1 MLMCVIAKYTPPVV
15 LRVPPAPEC
24 CSRYGCRIR
33 PWQANPRASQAILLP
48 NVHQRSTAS
57 IPPGDGE
64 YVVPAQKL
72 VEPGVAGGAVRH
84 GCPLH
89 ARAHMFLSL
98 CIRSLPRCCT
108 RQAGSHTTRCARGNQ
123 LQQQPWQPVPH
134 PAPYAVPFDMRL
146 QHRNPTARLAQ
157 RANTQPQWERTRKAF
172 LSTYRQLALQV
183 RTENSIRKAPDSTN
197 GSPTD
202 LDLFLRAATCG
213 ANLVPLVQ
221 RLFSDQLTPVMAY
234 RCLAREGEQAAPSF
248 LLESVVNGDQQGR
261 YSFVGAMP
269 ALEVVATQN
278 QVVVLDHERGS
289 RQVSTEADPMQV
301 PEALSRNWR
310 PALLEGVPAVFTGGW
325 VGYAGYDTVRYVYSG
340 KLQWRAGQGAS
351 GKRQRGD
358 SQSLQGAKQGAGRG
372 QVRGRQGAGRG
383 QEDRS
388 LHHTM
393 AAFAGKLPFDTAP
406 VDDRNL
412 PDMHLSL
419 YNEVVVFDQA
429 TKIVYAISWV
439 HLQEASP
446 FPVAAVA
453 RAAAPVL
460 LAQDIASEDSLR
472 AAYHSGATRLRHLA
486 GLLTSPPPA
495 MSSGQVGLS
504 LGQRPASPGKSN
516 VTKEEF
522 LAAVQETKEHIAAGD
537 IFQLVLSQRF
547 ERRTFAE
554 PFEVYRALRVVN
566 PSPYMVYMQARGC
579 IIVSS
584 SPEILC
590 RVDGR
595 RTVTNRPLAG
605 TRRRGATQEED
616 LALEKELLADGKECA
631 EHVMLV
637 DLGRNDVGKVA
648 VNGSVVVEKLMEV
661 ERYSHVMHI
670 SSTVTG
676 TLLPHLDA
684 WDALRAALPAGTVSG
699 APKVV
704 RDTPLTH
711 PSHPSHTP
719 HTPHTPLTHLHTPHT
734 PGPGPAPSPLP
745 WLGWAGWANFSK
757 AVSAAV
763 QTMSTHDGV
772 GHDTHQNGYDG
783 VDHALPAAPVVMVM
797 VAVVVMELTTLC
809 LLPLSSCQV
818 RAMQIIDELEVHR
831 RGPYGGGIGH
841 VSFTGS
847 MDMALGL
854 RTMVV
859 PTAGNDTMYM
869 YRRGEA
875 SATEHTR
882 REWVMHLQAGA
893 GLVADSQPESEYEE
907 TVNKA
912 AALGRAI
919 DLAEAAFVT
928 RSDPSQQ

>member
-1 MLMCVIAKYTPPVV
+1 MAAASGIGKLI
-15 LRVPPAPEC
+15 PAHPRQSSFQTC
-24 CSRYGCRIR
+24 IKGPQQASRLG
-33 PWQANPRASQAILLP
+33 
-48 NVHQRSTAS
+48 TA
-57 IPPGDGE
+57 
-64 YVVPAQKL
+64 
-72 VEPGVAGGAVRH
+72 
-84 GCPLH
+84 
-89 ARAHMFLSL
+89 
-98 CIRSLPRCCT
+98 
-108 RQAGSHTTRCARGNQ
+108 
-123 LQQQPWQPVPH
+123 
-134 PAPYAVPFDMRL
+134 
-146 QHRNPTARLAQ
+146 
-157 RANTQPQWERTRKAF
+157 
-172 LSTYRQLALQV
+172 
-183 RTENSIRKAPDSTN
+183 

-234 RCLAREGEQAAPSF
+234 RCLVREGEQAAPSF

-340 KLQWRAGQGAS
+340 KL
-351 GKRQRGD
+351 
-358 SQSLQGAKQGAGRG
+358 
-372 QVRGRQGAGRG
+372 
-383 QEDRS
+383 
-388 LHHTM
+388 
-393 AAFAGKLPFDTAP
+393 PFDTAP

-439 HLQEASP
+439 HLQEA
-446 FPVAAVA
+446 
-453 RAAAPVL
+453 
-460 LAQDIASEDSLR
+460 DIASEVSLR
-472 AAYHSGATRLRHLA
+472 AAYHAGATRLRHLA

-699 APKVV
+699 APKV
-704 RDTPLTH
+704 
-711 PSHPSHTP
+711 
-719 HTPHTPLTHLHTPHT
+719 
-734 PGPGPAPSPLP
+734 
-745 WLGWAGWANFSK
+745 
-757 AVSAAV
+757 
-763 QTMSTHDGV
+763 
-772 GHDTHQNGYDG
+772 
-783 VDHALPAAPVVMVM
+783 
-797 VAVVVMELTTLC
+797 
-809 LLPLSSCQV
+809 
-818 RAMQIIDELEVHR
+818 RAMQIIDELELHR